1 MSLIEKAARRLDEL
15 RRAGIEVPERAE
27 PTVRSPSKSA
37 PMDFD
42 EGRIG
47 RRQATVDA
55 GSTLKDLVAGD
66 AVAAVAAKATSPF
79 LGESPVRRSK
89 EVKIDLVRL
98 AAQGYITPDAPRSQ
112 LADEFRVLKRPLLN
126 NAHGKSAA
134 PIRRANLIMMTS
146 SVPGEGKTFTSI
158 NLALSIAMEVDS
170 TVLLVD
176 ADVARPAV
184 LDRLGLPSSP
194 GLLDAL
200 TQPDLDL
207 ADVLL
212 RTNVDRLSILP
223 AGTPHP
229 RATEL
234 LASAGMN
241 RLLDEL
247 AARYPDRILVFDAP
261 PLLLSTE
268 SRALATQVGQVVLVV
283 EADRTTQ
290 SAVTS
295 ALGMIE
301 SCPVVMT
308 VLNKTDPSQS
318 AGGYYGHYGSYGA

>member
-1 MSLIEKAARRLDEL
+1 LSLIEKAARRLDEL
-15 RRAGIEVPERAE
+15 RRAGIEVPAAE
-27 PTVRSPSKSA
+27 APVTGRESTRSAAAANSA
-37 PMDFD
+37 
-42 EGRIG
+42 
-47 RRQATVDA
+47 ATLDVA
-55 GSTLKDLVAGD
+55 VAGGLPQSIVPR
-66 AVAAVAAKATSPF
+66 AVAADARSPF

-89 EVKIDLVRL
+89 EVVLDLARL
-98 AAQGYITPDAPRSQ
+98 AAQGYVTPDSPRSQ
-112 LADEFRVLKRPLLN
+112 LADEFRVLKRPVLN

-134 PIRRANLIMMTS
+134 PIRRANLIMITS

-194 GLLDAL
+194 GLLDLL
-200 TQPDLDL
+200 TQPELEV

-234 LASAGMN
+234 LASTGMS
-241 RLLDEL
+241 RLLDEM
-247 AARYPDRILVFDAP
+247 ANRYPDRILVFDAP

-268 SRALATQVGQVVLVV
+268 SRALATQVGQVLMVV

-290 SAVTS
+290 STVTT

-308 VLNKTDPSQS
+308 VLNKTDASQS
-318 AGGYYGHYGSYGA
+318 GGGYYGQYGEYGA

>member
-1 MSLIEKAARRLDEL
+1 MLSLIEKAARRLDEL
-15 RRAGIEVPERAE
+15 RRAGIEVPAVETPVTGRE
-27 PTVRSPSKSA
+27 STRSA
-37 PMDFD
+37 AAAN
-42 EGRIG
+42 GA
-47 RRQATVDA
+47 ATLEVA
-55 GSTLKDLVAGD
+55 VAGGLPQSIVPRAVVAD
-66 AVAAVAAKATSPF
+66 ARSPF

-89 EVKIDLVRL
+89 EVVLDLARL
-98 AAQGYITPDAPRSQ
+98 AAQGYVTPDSPRSQ
-112 LADEFRVLKRPLLN
+112 LADEFRVLKRPVLN

-134 PIRRANLIMMTS
+134 PIRRANLIMITS

-194 GLLDAL
+194 GLLDLL
-200 TQPDLDL
+200 TQPELEV
-207 ADVLL
+207 ADVML

-223 AGTPHP
+223 AGTPHL

-234 LASAGMN
+234 LASTGMS
-241 RLLDEL
+241 RLLDEM
-247 AARYPDRILVFDAP
+247 ATRYSDRILVFDAP

-268 SRALATQVGQVVLVV
+268 SRALATQVGQVLMVV

-290 SAVTS
+290 SMVTT

-308 VLNKTDPSQS
+308 ILNKTDPSQS
-318 AGGYYGHYGSYGA
+318 GGGYYGQYGEYGA

>member
-15 RRAGIEVPERAE
+15 RRAGIEVPAVEAPVTGRESARSAAATNGAATLDAVVAGGLPQSIVPRA
-27 PTVRSPSKSA
+27 VA
-37 PMDFD
+37 
-42 EGRIG
+42 
-47 RRQATVDA
+47 VDA
-55 GSTLKDLVAGD
+55 R
-66 AVAAVAAKATSPF
+66 SPF
-79 LGESPVRRSK
+79 LGESPVRRSR
-89 EVKIDLVRL
+89 EVVLDLARL
-98 AAQGYITPDAPRSQ
+98 AAQGYVTPDSPRSQ
-112 LADEFRVLKRPLLN
+112 LADEFRVLKRPVLN

-134 PIRRANLIMMTS
+134 PIRRANLIMITS
-146 SVPGEGKTFTSI
+146 SLPGEGKTFTSI

-194 GLLDAL
+194 GLLDLL
-200 TQPDLDL
+200 TQPELEF

-212 RTNVDRLSILP
+212 RTNVERLSILP
-223 AGTPHP
+223 AGTPHS

-234 LASAGMN
+234 LASTGMS
-241 RLLDEL
+241 RLLDEM
-247 AARYPDRILVFDAP
+247 ANRYPDRILVFDAP

-268 SRALATQVGQVVLVV
+268 SRALATQVGQVLMVV

-290 SAVTS
+290 STVTT

-308 VLNKTDPSQS
+308 ILNKIDASQS
-318 AGGYYGHYGSYGA
+318 GGGYYGQYGEYGA

>member
-15 RRAGIEVPERAE
+15 RRAGIDLPERHLLE
-27 PTVRSPSKSA
+27 A
-37 PMDFD
+37 P
-42 EGRIG
+42 ERVS
-47 RRQATVDA
+47 RR
-55 GSTLKDLVAGD
+55 
-66 AVAAVAAKATSPF
+66 AAVASLGVQSGGAPAAVDLESVARLTGEPSDRSSPF
-79 LGESPVRRSK
+79 IADRAARRSRD
-89 EVKIDLVRL
+89 VALDLARL
-98 AAQGYITPDAPRSQ
+98 AAQGYVTPDSPRSQ

-134 PIRRANLIMMTS
+134 PIRRPNLIMITS
-146 SVPGEGKTFTSI
+146 SVPGEGKTFSAI
-158 NLALSIAMEVDS
+158 NLAMSIAMEVDS

-176 ADVARPAV
+176 ADVARPSV

-194 GLLDAL
+194 GLLDLL
-200 TQPDLDL
+200 TQPDLDM

-212 RTNVDRLSILP
+212 KTNVDRLSILP

-234 LASAGMN
+234 LASAAMN

-247 AARYPDRILVFDAP
+247 ASRYADRILVFDAP

-268 SRALATQVGQVVLVV
+268 SRALASQVGQVVLIV

-290 SAVTS
+290 STVTS
-295 ALGMIE
+295 ALAMIE

-308 VLNKTDPSQS
+308 VLNKMDPSLSQ
-318 AGGYYGHYGSYGA
+318 GGYYGQYGQYGDYGA

>member
-15 RRAGIEVPERAE
+15 RRAGIDLPVRDPTAE
-27 PTVRSPSKSA
+27 PVRAAPRAQVGSLGVRTDGGPAVVDLDSVASLTSDPSDRSSLFVSDHSA
-37 PMDFD
+37 KRSR
-42 EGRIG
+42 E
-47 RRQATVDA
+47 
-55 GSTLKDLVAGD
+55 VA
-66 AVAAVAAKATSPF
+66 
-79 LGESPVRRSK
+79 L
-89 EVKIDLVRL
+89 DLVRL
-98 AAQGYITPDAPRSQ
+98 AAQGYVTPDSPRSQ

-134 PIRRANLIMMTS
+134 PIRRPNLIMVTS
-146 SVPGEGKTFTSI
+146 SVPGEGKTFSAI
-158 NLALSIAMEVDS
+158 NLAMSIAMEVDS

-194 GLLDAL
+194 GLLDLL
-200 TQPDLDL
+200 TQPDLDM

-212 RTNVDRLSILP
+212 KTNVDRLSILP

-234 LASAGMN
+234 LASVAMN

-247 AARYPDRILVFDAP
+247 ASRYEDRILVFDAP

-268 SRALATQVGQVVLVV
+268 SRALATQVGQVVLIV

-290 SAVTS
+290 STVTS
-295 ALGMIE
+295 ALAMIE

-308 VLNKTDPSQS
+308 VLNKMDPSLSQ
-318 AGGYYGHYGSYGA
+318 GGYYGQYGQYGDYGA

>member
-15 RRAGIEVPERAE
+15 RRAGIDVPAPELREPARRA
-27 PTVRSPSKSA
+27 PRT
-37 PMDFD
+37 
-42 EGRIG
+42 
-47 RRQATVDA
+47 DA
-55 GSTLKDLVAGD
+55 SDASETTNAAVIRE
-66 AVAAVAAKATSPF
+66 AVARADAAAAPAVTPAARNGGGPFIDHSSP
-79 LGESPVRRSK
+79 RRSR
-89 EVKIDLVRL
+89 EVAVDLQRL
-98 AAQGYITPDAPRSQ
+98 GSEGYVTPNSPRSQ
-112 LADEFRVLKRPLLN
+112 LADEFRVVKRPLLN

-134 PIRRANLIMMTS
+134 PIKRASLIMVTS
-146 SVPGEGKTFTSI
+146 SVPGEGKTFTAI
-158 NLALSIAMEVDS
+158 NLAMSIAMEIDS

-194 GLLDAL
+194 GLLDLL
-200 TQPDLDL
+200 TQPELEMS
-207 ADVLL
+207 DVLL

-234 LASAGMN
+234 LASAAMN
-241 RLLDEL
+241 RLLEEM
-247 AARYPDRILVFDAP
+247 ATRYADRILVFDAP

-268 SRALATQVGQVVLVV
+268 SRALASQVGQVVMVV

-290 SAVTS
+290 TTVKN
-295 ALGMIE
+295 ALAMIE

-308 VLNKTDPSQS
+308 VLNKTEQSQ
-318 AGGYYGHYGSYGA
+318 GDGYYGQYGQYGDYGT

>member
-1 MSLIEKAARRLDEL
+1 LSLIEKAARRLDEL
-15 RRAGIEVPERAE
+15 RRAGIEVPAVDSARLRRPIPEGTPAPSSDLTL
-27 PTVRSPSKSA
+27 PTAISG
-37 PMDFD
+37 
-42 EGRIG
+42 E
-47 RRQATVDA
+47 DA
-55 GSTLKDLVAGD
+55 SVAGAVRISTP
-66 AVAAVAAKATSPF
+66 AVAARASSPF
-79 LGESPVRRSK
+79 PGESPARRSRD
-89 EVKIDLVRL
+89 VTIDLVRL
-98 AAQGYITPDAPRSQ
+98 AAQGYVTPDSPRSQ

-134 PIRRANLIMMTS
+134 PIRRANLIMVTS
-146 SVPGEGKTFTSI
+146 SVAGEGKTFTSI
-158 NLALSIAMEVDS
+158 NLAMSIAMEIDS

-176 ADVARPAV
+176 ADVARPAI

-194 GLLDAL
+194 GLLDLL
-200 TQPDLDL
+200 TQPSLQM

-212 RTNVDRLSILP
+212 KPNVDRLTILP

-234 LASAGMN
+234 LASAGMS
-241 RLLDEL
+241 RLLDEM
-247 AARYPDRILVFDAP
+247 ATRYPDRILIFDAP

-268 SRALATQVGQVVLVV
+268 SRALASQVGQVLLIV

-290 SAVTS
+290 TAVTS

-318 AGGYYGHYGSYGA
+318 GGGYYGQYGEYGA

>member
-1 MSLIEKAARRLDEL
+1 VSLIEKAARRLEEL
-15 RRAGIEVPERAE
+15 RRAGIEVKAPESRPVNRRRADGRLVGASDSSE
-27 PTVRSPSKSA
+27 ARPADAEQSGGAPELATGIRSPFISDT
-37 PMDFD
+37 P
-42 EGRIG
+42 
-47 RRQATVDA
+47 
-55 GSTLKDLVAGD
+55 L
-66 AVAAVAAKATSPF
+66 
-79 LGESPVRRSK
+79 RRSRQV
-89 EVKIDLVRL
+89 EIDLLRL

-112 LADEFRVLKRPLLN
+112 SADEFRIIKRPLLN
-126 NAHGKSAA
+126 NAQGKSAA
-134 PIRRANLIMMTS
+134 PVRRANLIMITS

-158 NLALSIAMEVDS
+158 NLALSIAMELDT

-194 GLLDAL
+194 GLLDLL
-200 TQPDLDL
+200 TQPDLEV

-212 RTNVDRLSILP
+212 KTNVDRLSVLP
-223 AGTPHP
+223 AGTHHA

-234 LASAGMN
+234 LASSGMS
-241 RLLDEL
+241 RLLDEM
-247 AARYPDRILVFDAP
+247 ATRYSDRILVFDAP

-268 SRALATQVGQVVLVV
+268 SRALASQVGQVVLVV

-290 SAVTS
+290 NALQS

-308 VLNKTDPSQS
+308 VLNKVDPAQSQ
-318 AGGYYGHYGSYGA
+318 GGYYGQYGEYGA